1 MWIHLLTTEL
11 IRGANGGY
19 NTLWDRGFWADEQR
33 KMYSWRAKKR
43 DIVQALD
50 ESPQEVIEAIVEQI
64 PQIKQEIRQ
73 EFGTIDYAAMSNNVQ
88 MQRVI
93 ATLIANAIE
102 SRQLDE
108 EEAEILLLM

>member
-1 MWIHLLTTEL
+1 MEAT
-11 IRGANGGY
+11 
-19 NTLWDRGFWADEQR
+19 
-33 KMYSWRAKKR
+33 K
-43 DIVQALD
+43 
-50 ESPQEVIEAIVEQI
+50 EVIEAVAEQI

-73 EFGTIDYAAMSNNVQ
+73 EFGTIDYAAISNNVQ